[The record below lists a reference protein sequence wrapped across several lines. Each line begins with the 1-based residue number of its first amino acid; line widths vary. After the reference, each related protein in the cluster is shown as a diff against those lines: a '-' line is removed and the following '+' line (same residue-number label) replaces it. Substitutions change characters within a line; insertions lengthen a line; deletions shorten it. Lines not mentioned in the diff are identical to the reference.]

1 MTILS
6 FLKDSDCIGMHY
18 CKVIANDS
26 RFRNNNIQ
34 IRRSFEEVGIRKKK
48 YKYAFLN
55 FSSSK
60 DFLAQQ
66 VLF

>member
-1 MTILS
+1 MTVLS
-6 FLKDSDCIGMHY
+6 FLKGETLGMHY

>member
-6 FLKDSDCIGMHY
+6 FPNGSDCIGMHY

-34 IRRSFEEVGIRKKK
+34 IRRSFEEVGIRRKK

>member
-1 MTILS
+1 MP
-6 FLKDSDCIGMHY
+6 Y

-34 IRRSFEEVGIRKKK
+34 IRRSFEEVGIRGKK
-48 YKYAFLN
+48 YKYAFIN

>member
-6 FLKDSDCIGMHY
+6 FLKESDCIGMHY

>member
-1 MTILS
+1 MTVLS
-6 FLKDSDCIGMHY
+6 FLKESDCIGMHY